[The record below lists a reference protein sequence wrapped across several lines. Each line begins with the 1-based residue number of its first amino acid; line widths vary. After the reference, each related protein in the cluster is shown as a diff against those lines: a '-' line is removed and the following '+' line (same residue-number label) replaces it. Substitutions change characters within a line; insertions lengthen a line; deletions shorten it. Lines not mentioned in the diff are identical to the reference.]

1 MINYIYDAIRVS
13 NGGNNFVALSLT
25 DDDGKVIATGDLTM
39 EICYGGK
46 TVRAVVAKYTS
57 NTWFFEIPDD
67 LDFVVRSSL
76 DDLIKTYNSKYIIF
90 NSRVNLLDEVS
101 IG

>member
-25 DDDGKVIATGDLTM
+25 YDESQVIATGDLTM

-46 TVRAVVAKYTS
+46 TVRAVVSKYTS
-57 NTWFFEIPDD
+57 NTCFFEIPDD
-67 LDFVVRSSL
+67 LDFVGRGFYR
-76 DDLIKTYNSKYIIF
+76 IKYNGQYL
-90 NSRVNLLDEVS
+90 NYWTPLYREGGCV
-101 IG
+101 

>member
-25 DDDGKVIATGDLTM
+25 DDEGEVIATGDLTM

-46 TVRAVVAKYTS
+46 TVRSVVAKYTS

-67 LDFVVRSSL
+67 LDFVGRGFYR
-76 DDLIKTYNSKYIIF
+76 IKYNGQYL
-90 NSRVNLLDEVS
+90 NYWTPLYREGGCV
-101 IG
+101 

>member
-46 TVRAVVAKYTS
+46 TARTVVAKYTS
-57 NTWFFEIPDD
+57 NTWFFEIPEG
-67 LDFVVRSSL
+67 LDFVGRGCYR
-76 DDLIKTYNSKYIIF
+76 IKYNGQYL
-90 NSRVNLLDEVS
+90 NYWTRLYREGGCV
-101 IG
+101 

>member
-25 DDDGKVIATGDLTM
+25 DDDGKVISTGDLTM

-46 TVRAVVAKYTS
+46 H
-57 NTWFFEIPDD
+57 P
-67 LDFVVRSSL
+67 
-76 DDLIKTYNSKYIIF
+76 
-90 NSRVNLLDEVS
+90 
-101 IG
+101 